1 MSKAL
6 TLGCSCHCRVL
17 TCPTQWS
24 VASTIWLS
32 SLLWG
37 QIYTAALQ
45 NFNNTAV
52 RLFGVK
58 QAAPTRREQVRP
70 GAIATLWPMI
80 DPTAILA
87 GHSKRLEQVVIVCQ
101 RLSRANDGDSKRP
114 ALHVRHVI
122 VIHIGYVLRSFC

>member
-1 MSKAL
+1 
-6 TLGCSCHCRVL
+6 
-17 TCPTQWS
+17 

-58 QAAPTRREQVRP
+58 QAAPTRREQVGKGIVLITR
-70 GAIATLWPMI
+70 TKTYSI
-80 DPTAILA
+80 DVIA
-87 GHSKRLEQVVIVCQ
+87 GHSKRLKQVAVVCQ
-101 RLSRANDGDSKRP
+101 WIPRTDEYGDPQWP
-114 ALHVRHVI
+114 AIHVRHVI
-122 VIHIGYVLRSFC
+122 MVCIA

>member
-1 MSKAL
+1 M
-6 TLGCSCHCRVL
+6 L

-70 GAIATLWPMI
+70 GVIASIRPMI
-80 DPTAILA
+80 DHTAILA
-87 GHSKRLEQVVIVCQ
+87 GHSKRLEQVVIVC
-101 RLSRANDGDSKRP
+101 
-114 ALHVRHVI
+114 
-122 VIHIGYVLRSFC
+122 